1 MKKILSVLINYTCC
15 VFRLDAIVCFAH
27 YYIFSHFLRRTVLI
41 SFQEHIYR
49 ATAHPGFIRVIM
61 YFLCY
66 YYLDIQAGNIF
77 VINPNTS
84 SNPLSK
90 LYSKRV
96 NFLISM
102 RV

>member
-1 MKKILSVLINYTCC
+1 MKKLLSVLINYTRC

-41 SFQEHIYR
+41 SFQDHIYR
-49 ATAHPGFIRVIM
+49 ATAHLCYYV
-61 YFLCY
+61 FLCY

-77 VINPNTS
+77 IINPNTS

-96 NFLISM
+96 NFTISM